1 MFILAWLAKIGIGGI
16 LGQLASAYKAKQ
28 QAQNDRE
35 RIAADERINQL
46 NVIRDVQVAESGSPI
61 NAIIRAFIA
70 IGPAAYLFKI
80 FVIDKLLCPAF
91 GGACATDQL
100 SPDLWQV
107 MWIVLGFYFLHSA
120 ITTTARIIK
129 R

>member
-16 LGQLASAYKAKQ
+16 LGQLAQAYKAKQ
-28 QAQNDRE
+28 QAQTDQAK
-35 RIAADERINQL
+35 IAADERIANL
-46 NVIRDVQVAESGSPI
+46 NAIRDVQVAEAGSPI

-70 IGPAAYLFKI
+70 IGPAGYLFKI
-80 FVIDKLLCPAF
+80 FAIDKLICPVF

-100 SPDLWQV
+100 SPELWNV